1 MATTAERVR
10 EPDLL
15 RTYLRALANEPES
28 DDHVRTCAHCGEES
42 VFAVDATGWATCPR
56 CKHLA

>member
-15 RTYLRALANEPES
+15 RRYLRALANEPEG
-28 DDHVRTCAHCGEES
+28 DDVRTCTHCGVET
-42 VFAVDATGWATCPR
+42 VFAIDAAGWATCPSCR
-56 CKHLA
+56 HLA